1 MNIWEVL
8 YNKPTEYKDILR
20 DIIQFK
26 QIDKVHIKDYLE
38 CNVPTH
44 DAYLLHNMK
53 EAVTRLNN
61 YKNITIFGDSDCDGV
76 SATAIMYIGLKALN
90 KFNIHY
96 QLPLRQEGYGLSNKA
111 IDQAKADGSEVIIT
125 VDNGITAINEVN
137 YAKSLG
143 IDIIV
148 TDHHLP
154 LMIDGQMKLPDC
166 LVVDP
171 QTDNYPFKFI
181 CGACV
186 AFKFIEKL
194 FLENGIDLQRDKPAL
209 YDELLCINAI
219 ATVADVMQIVDE
231 NRYYVGIGLQ
241 KLAVTEN
248 EGLKALI
255 KAIAPI
261 ELTSETIGFQIG
273 PAINAAGRLE
283 TPYKALDL
291 LLAED
296 INDCIRLSKQLIDLN
311 TKRKKLQKEAVARI
325 PEDLVKDNFI
335 VYYDPDI
342 HKGILGTVASSL
354 VEKYKKPCFVLGGKE
369 KLAGSGR
376 SIGYYS
382 LLDFIQTSRDIIN
395 GGGHAS
401 AAGISIDEE
410 QLDELK
416 RRANEHYAIWC
427 KNNNKGLDHVLQIIC
442 ELDFSLI
449 SLNLAKNLAM
459 LAPFGTGNA
468 KPLFMT
474 QDVNVLEGK
483 LIGSNANALKLKFEK
498 DNCKLTGISFSMDLI
513 NKFNKDIK
521 KMDIVYSVEA
531 NEYPAKIFNIQLNII
546 DFRASDE
553 EFI

>member
-194 FLENGIDLQRDKPAL
+194 FF
-209 YDELLCINAI
+209 IN
-219 ATVADVMQIVDE
+219 T
-231 NRYYVGIGLQ
+231 N
-241 KLAVTEN
+241 
-248 EGLKALI
+248 
-255 KAIAPI
+255 
-261 ELTSETIGFQIG
+261 TSSRSMST
-273 PAINAAGRLE
+273 AINNISR
-283 TPYKALDL
+283 
-291 LLAED
+291 
-296 INDCIRLSKQLIDLN
+296 CLN
-311 TKRKKLQKEAVARI
+311 
-325 PEDLVKDNFI
+325 
-335 VYYDPDI
+335 
-342 HKGILGTVASSL
+342 
-354 VEKYKKPCFVLGGKE
+354 
-369 KLAGSGR
+369 
-376 SIGYYS
+376 
-382 LLDFIQTSRDIIN
+382 
-395 GGGHAS
+395 
-401 AAGISIDEE
+401 
-410 QLDELK
+410 
-416 RRANEHYAIWC
+416 
-427 KNNNKGLDHVLQIIC
+427 
-442 ELDFSLI
+442 
-449 SLNLAKNLAM
+449 
-459 LAPFGTGNA
+459 
-468 KPLFMT
+468 
-474 QDVNVLEGK
+474 
-483 LIGSNANALKLKFEK
+483 
-498 DNCKLTGISFSMDLI
+498 
-513 NKFNKDIK
+513 
-521 KMDIVYSVEA
+521 
-531 NEYPAKIFNIQLNII
+531 KI
-546 DFRASDE
+546 
-553 EFI
+553 

>member
-1 MNIWEVL
+1 MNIWQVL
-8 YNKPTEYKDILR
+8 CNKPTEDKDILR
-20 DIIQFK
+20 SIVHLRH
-26 QIDKVHIKDYLE
+26 IDKKHIRDYLD

-44 DAYLLHNMK
+44 DAYLLRNMK
-53 EAVTRLNN
+53 EAVHKINE

-76 SATAIMYIGLKALN
+76 SATAIMYIGLKALG
-90 KFNIHY
+90 KFNVHY

-111 IDQAKADGSEVIIT
+111 IDQAKMDGADLIIT
-125 VDNGITAINEVN
+125 VDNGITAIDEVN

-143 IDIIV
+143 IDMIV

-154 LMIDGQMKLPDC
+154 LIIDGQMKLPDC
-166 LVVDP
+166 LTIDP
-171 QTDNYPFKFI
+171 QTDDYPFKFI

-194 FLENGIDLQRDKPAL
+194 FLVNGIDLMKDKPAL

-219 ATVADVMQIVDE
+219 ATVADVMQIIDE
-231 NRYYVGIGLQ
+231 NRYYVGIGLK
-241 KLAVTEN
+241 KLAETKN
-248 EGLKALI
+248 EGLNALI

-273 PAINAAGRLE
+273 PTINAAGRLE

-296 INDCIRLSKQLIDLN
+296 INDCIRLSRQLIDLN
-311 TKRKKLQKEAVARI
+311 TKRKKLQREAVLRI
-325 PEDLVKDNFI
+325 PENLVNDDFI

-382 LLDFIQTSRDIIN
+382 LLDFIQTSRDIID

-416 RRANEHYAIWC
+416 RRANEHYAAWC
-427 KNNNKGLDHVLQIIC
+427 KVNNKGLDHVLQIVC
-442 ELDFSLI
+442 ELDFNLI

-459 LAPFGTGNA
+459 LAPFGTGNT

-483 LIGSNANALKLKFEK
+483 LIGSNANALKLKLEK
-498 DNCKLTGISFSMDLI
+498 DGYKFTGISFSMDLI
-513 NKFNKDIK
+513 NKFDKEIK
-521 KMDIVYSVEA
+521 KLDIVYSVEA
-531 NEYPAKIFNIQLNII
+531 NEYPAKIFNIQLNIV
-546 DFRASDE
+546 DFRPSE
-553 EFI
+553 VI